1 MIRCPQTQHFSA
13 VCWKPEYWK
22 KWKQNIST
30 QLHSYLCI
38 QRFTM
43 SLQCMHHFFFRI
55 SHVFRRDNMNSCL
68 YLCIWRMGRYWSEC
82 WYFPIVHNYL
92 CNLLPLP
99 CYMYIYII
107 VFGHNSSTKT
117 SMFANS
123 RHLMHKMCSNSS
135 HVQLLIELIG
145 INWNVSDMGRLE
157 TGMWPTKSINLRT
170 QQQLLCNNY
179 LLSDAIKLSPE
190 QVTPGKNS
198 TPIVVHSP
206 TV

>member
-1 MIRCPQTQHFSA
+1 MIITLPYTPWLAKIPHTWLVHYLTHDNYSTSPIMIITQQDFHLPFPWSDVHKHSTFQQSVGNQSTERNGSRTSA
-13 VCWKPEYWK
+13 
-22 KWKQNIST
+22 
-30 QLHSYLCI
+30 HSYTATCVY
-38 QRFTM
+38 RD
-43 SLQCMHHFFFRI
+43 LQCPYNACIIFFRI

-145 INWNVSDMGRLE
+145 MFQTWG
-157 TGMWPTKSINLRT
+157 G
-170 QQQLLCNNY
+170 
-179 LLSDAIKLSPE
+179 
-190 QVTPGKNS
+190 
-198 TPIVVHSP
+198 
-206 TV
+206 